1 MELPADVTGRGVERV
16 EVAVVG
22 TDEDVATPNRS
33 RAVDEVA
40 GSVRPA
46 QLAGGGAE
54 GVHLPVGR
62 ADVDAAVGD
71 GGIRV
76 ERAGAADSRLRRSAP
91 DLLAGL
97 QVERIDVRVIGAE
110 EDPVPRQRDRALD
123 QPARLEVPA
132 QVPRRGRERVDV
144 VRPVADDH
152 QLVGEERRAL
162 ARADRPLP
170 ANPARLR
177 VEGDHLPVDPVRGV
191 ARWLVQERDEDQVVA
206 HRR

>member
-1 MELPADVTGRGVERV
+1 MLSATLAGALDGAPDQRVELRVADEVEAALRRDRGRVLSRRVAPDHLAVPRIQPISAAREGREVDDAVDHARRAGDLAAGVELPADVTGRGVERV

-76 ERAGAADSRLRRSAP
+76 A
-91 DLLAGL
+91 
-97 QVERIDVRVIGAE
+97 
-110 EDPVPRQRDRALD
+110 
-123 QPARLEVPA
+123 
-132 QVPRRGRERVDV
+132 
-144 VRPVADDH
+144 
-152 QLVGEERRAL
+152 
-162 ARADRPLP
+162 
-170 ANPARLR
+170 
-177 VEGDHLPVDPVRGV
+177 
-191 ARWLVQERDEDQVVA
+191 
-206 HRR
+206 